1 MEEPWLQR
9 PPTCVLTQ
17 LCHCEA
23 LGGSPSL
30 SLGFSDCEVGL
41 TEPLSWVGDKWDK
54 AGLPPLPG
62 GLRLKQ
68 ETGPQAASV

>member
-1 MEEPWLQR
+1 MDKGLSLRGEVPGSTSGRDLGAVEEPWLQR

-41 TEPLSWVGDKWDK
+41 TEPLSWG
-54 AGLPPLPG
+54 AGQMG
-62 GLRLKQ
+62 
-68 ETGPQAASV
+68 

>member
-17 LCHCEA
+17 LCHREA

-41 TEPLSWVGDKWDK
+41 TEPLSW
-54 AGLPPLPG
+54 G
-62 GLRLKQ
+62 GGQ
-68 ETGPQAASV
+68 MG